1 MSLADQASS
10 VAVVTGLLAEA
21 RCLRGLKVRIACSG
35 GSAERARAEAM
46 RLIADGAIA
55 VVSFGLAGGLAPEL
69 RPGDLVLPETVR
81 LPEGQSIA
89 TDPAWR
95 QRLSSRLEAGGVSV
109 CGGTLAGSERVAAT
123 PSDKRTL
130 FGTTGARAVDME
142 SHAVAQVTRDAG
154 IPFVVIRAIADPADR
169 VIPQPAL
176 EALRPDGRIRIPAVL
191 GGVIRQPGVLIALVR
206 LGRDTAIALATLR
219 RAAALSGAFLAY
231 ERGV

>member
-1 MSLADQASS
+1 VSLEHAGSS
-10 VAVVTGLLAEA
+10 VAVVTGLLVEA
-21 RCLRGLKVRIACSG
+21 RCLRGLKVRTACSG

-46 RLIADGAIA
+46 RLIADGATA
-55 VVSFGLAGGLAPEL
+55 LVSFGLAGGLAPEL

-89 TDPAWR
+89 TDSAWR
-95 QRLSSRLEAGGVSV
+95 QRLSSRLEAGGVPPV
-109 CGGTLAGSERVAAT
+109 RGALAGSERVVAT
-123 PSDKRTL
+123 PSDKRML

-142 SHAVAQVTRDAG
+142 SHRVAQVARSAG

-191 GGVIRQPGVLIALVR
+191 GGMIRQPGVLIALVR
-206 LGRDTAIALATLR
+206 LGRDTATALTTLR
-219 RAAALSGAFLAY
+219 RAAVLSGALLACD
-231 ERGV
+231 RGV